1 MKRIYIISREDLKEK
16 RFSEAKKTVT
26 GVKNKNRDVVLIAK
40 ILKNNIL

>member
-26 GVKNKNRDVVLIAK
+26 GVKNKTRDVDVIVK
-40 ILKNNIL
+40 ILKKLS